1 MMDNGQE
8 LKDHLK
14 QRGQNLITTHQKTMS
29 DVKKWQ
35 EIMLKNPPQS
45 GIQFIDYIQT
55 MKPNKNGLVYKDM
68 MEDYDK
74 MVADQMVIP
83 KELLEKPSKLDGW
96 NRKDASLGYKD
107 RKDVH
112 GNIIYRE
119 CMAGKKEWWDINYN
133 NDEVHYKNSN
143 GYETWG
149 TFEDYEK
156 GRLVEELTYDSG
168 KIASMRRDDRSDAA
182 QYLHVFKNRYGKTLA
197 NKQAMGRI
205 QRSQTKGGRVVF
217 MKPQKS

>member
-1 MMDNGQE
+1 MT
-8 LKDHLK
+8 
-14 QRGQNLITTHQKTMS
+14 TTHQSTMA
-29 DVKKWQ
+29 DIKKFQ
-35 EIMLKNPPQS
+35 ELMLKNPPQS
-45 GIQFIDYIQT
+45 GIQFVDYIQT

-74 MVADQMVIP
+74 MVIP

-182 QYLHVFKNRYGKTLA
+182 RYLHIFKNRKGLSHGQMVEIKHLQNIMGGNSFKFYASQKVRLKT
-197 NKQAMGRI
+197 
-205 QRSQTKGGRVVF
+205 
-217 MKPQKS
+217 QKS